1 MKPVLSCSVE
11 LWNKDEARVTVIE
24 YVTYSPLVCSLVL
37 VAKNVT
43 NVFMFLVLRGL
54 TSFLCILGPA

>member
-1 MKPVLSCSVE
+1 ME